1 MLNETHDPARR
12 SWAQSANDPSTDF
25 PLQNLPF
32 GVCRPRGSSAEFRAC
47 VAVGDQVLDVSAA
60 RDAGAFEGDASE
72 ASAACA
78 GGRLNGL
85 MALGPRHWSAL
96 RLALFRGLSEGS
108 PDREA
113 LAKCL
118 APRSGVECGVPAR
131 IGDFTDFFASIHHAR
146 RAGSI
151 SRPENP
157 LLPNYHWVP
166 IAYHGRASS
175 IRVSGTDVIRPHGQI
190 KPDAGSP
197 PLFAPTRRLDYEL
210 ELGFY
215 VGGGNALGTRISM
228 ADADRHMFGVSL
240 LNDWSARDMQAW
252 EAQPLGPF
260 LAKSFLTTIS
270 PWIVTFEALEPF
282 RLPWRRITEA
292 GEPLPYLSS
301 KENDSRGALDI
312 QVEASLMVAGSGALA
327 GGRVL
332 SRTSARHAHWTM
344 AQMLVHHS
352 SNGCDLSPGDLI
364 GTGTQSGPTIEEA
377 GCLLELSEGGRK
389 PIDIGGG
396 SRRTF
401 LENGDTVILKAWC
414 ESGGR
419 RRIGFGDCV
428 STVRPAN

>member
-1 MLNETHDPARR
+1 
-12 SWAQSANDPSTDF
+12 
-25 PLQNLPF
+25 
-32 GVCRPRGSSAEFRAC
+32 
-47 VAVGDQVLDVSAA
+47 
-60 RDAGAFEGDASE
+60 
-72 ASAACA
+72 
-78 GGRLNGL
+78 
-85 MALGPRHWSAL
+85 
-96 RLALFRGLSEGS
+96 
-108 PDREA
+108 
-113 LAKCL
+113 
-118 APRSGVECGVPAR
+118 
-131 IGDFTDFFASIHHAR
+131 
-146 RAGSI
+146 
-151 SRPENP
+151 
-157 LLPNYHWVP
+157 
-166 IAYHGRASS
+166 
-175 IRVSGTDVIRPHGQI
+175 
-190 KPDAGSP
+190 
-197 PLFAPTRRLDYEL
+197 
-210 ELGFY
+210 
-215 VGGGNALGTRISM
+215 M